1 MLQWTSQPFY
11 CKRYAGQEG
20 RSSSRHNEQTRE
32 PPNKRPKTN
41 VVRCLSE
48 ILEESGVEVVDSS
61 SNVVEKYLADPLIPF
76 HTGNSYHWWNENK
89 ARFPPLAKL
98 AKQYLSAPPT
108 SVQSERLFSS
118 AGNLYTDKRNRLAP
132 ERAEVLLFIKG
143 NYDL

>member
-1 MLQWTSQPFY
+1 M
-11 CKRYAGQEG
+11 
-20 RSSSRHNEQTRE
+20 N
-32 PPNKRPKTN
+32 RPESHPIKD

-118 AGNLYTDKRNRLAP
+118 PGNLCTDRLAP
-132 ERAEVLLFIKG
+132 ERAEILLFIKG